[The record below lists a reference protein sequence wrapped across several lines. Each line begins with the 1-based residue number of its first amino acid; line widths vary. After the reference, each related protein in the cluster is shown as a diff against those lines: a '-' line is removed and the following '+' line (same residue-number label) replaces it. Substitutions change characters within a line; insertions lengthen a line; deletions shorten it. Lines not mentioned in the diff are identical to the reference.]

1 MSVRPSGPVPEDTDV
16 ALTCSC
22 AANPAVKNYT
32 WYRADRS
39 QETVM
44 GTGHVLNIK
53 ASRDSG
59 PFFCEAENAIGSGR
73 SNISQIDVH
82 CKYHKWSLVS
92 DVNYHRDL
100 SPFVHRLLVTNFN

>member
-1 MSVRPSGPVPEDTDV
+1 
-16 ALTCSC
+16 
-22 AANPAVKNYT
+22 
-32 WYRADRS
+32 
-39 QETVM
+39 M

-82 CKYHKWSLVS
+82 SKYHKWSLVF
-92 DVNYHRDL
+92 DVNCHLDL
-100 SPFVHRLLVTNFN
+100 SPFVHRLLVTNFNQFPVSVLIGKIVVLNTETQKKKVTSYKTNAKYLDK